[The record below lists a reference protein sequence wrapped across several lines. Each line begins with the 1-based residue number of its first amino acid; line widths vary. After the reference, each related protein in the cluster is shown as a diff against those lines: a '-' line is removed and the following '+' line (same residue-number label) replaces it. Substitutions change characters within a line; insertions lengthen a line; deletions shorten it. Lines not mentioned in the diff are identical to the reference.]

1 MIYNVTSFVEIP
13 LQILVKKFRR
23 ACPSCQ
29 NVSECAT
36 CFLRYLDEVGKD
48 SSDSVKDNAII
59 AMVAPIIRQINNQ
72 FQSEFRKKTRIS
84 SEGKKE
90 DLFRLINTTWH
101 EVFESFKA
109 VIVEL
114 EDASFIGGEIIVDNH
129 TIDILE
135 SCASDIFSPDDSDKR
150 DAVELLKLVIKKKV
164 PSDRVVGIVI
174 AGFGSDE
181 LFPKLISYEIDGFV
195 CNRLKYSEIDKVYI
209 DSAGIRA
216 RVIPFAQK
224 EMVDRF
230 LYGLDD
236 DIQEKIFDFCSSA
249 VKQISGNIL
258 VRLHLENDAELKSL
272 KVEMEAAEKAFVDGL
287 RDKGFAAIRSWSQT
301 EIEDMVEFMPKPE
314 LAKMAEALVN
324 LTSIKRRV
332 SRGMETV
339 AGPIDVAVISQSE
352 GFVWVKRK
360 HYFPP
365 ELNAR
370 YLDRVHNLARQRRDI
385 DNGQSSKSGSSNPS
399 RTKATKPKLER
410 ADDAARSSA
419 SRHGD
424 EEGN

>member
-1 MIYNVTSFVEIP
+1 M
-13 LQILVKKFRR
+13 
-23 ACPSCQ
+23 
-29 NVSECAT
+29 
-36 CFLRYLDEVGKD
+36 
-48 SSDSVKDNAII
+48 
-59 AMVAPIIRQINNQ
+59 
-72 FQSEFRKKTRIS
+72 
-84 SEGKKE
+84 
-90 DLFRLINTTWH
+90 
-101 EVFESFKA
+101 
-109 VIVEL
+109 
-114 EDASFIGGEIIVDNH
+114 
-129 TIDILE
+129 
-135 SCASDIFSPDDSDKR
+135 
-150 DAVELLKLVIKKKV
+150 
-164 PSDRVVGIVI
+164 
-174 AGFGSDE
+174 
-181 LFPKLISYEIDGFV
+181 
-195 CNRLKYSEIDKVYI
+195 
-209 DSAGIRA
+209 A

-236 DIQEKIFDFCSSA
+236 DIQERIFDFCSSA
-249 VKQISGNIL
+249 VKQISRNIL
-258 VRLHLENDAELKSL
+258 GRLKLENDAELSAL
-272 KVEMEAAEKAFVDGL
+272 KHETEAAEKAFVDGL
-287 RDKGFAAIRSWSQT
+287 RDKGFAAIRTLSQA

-370 YLDRVHNLARQRRDI
+370 YYDRVHNLARQRRDI

-399 RTKATKPKLER
+399 RAKATKPKLKR

-419 SRHGD
+419 SRYGD